1 MRSFD
6 EKFDIW
12 DTCHEHLSRENILIF
27 KIIIFKKV
35 AVMHGKEEFAKLKV
49 GNCNIHIDD

>member
-12 DTCHEHLSRENILIF
+12 DTCHKHLSRENILIS